1 MKKKQ
6 IQNILVI
13 LVIMLLIMLINSN
26 IVQAVQLASEESSED
41 ITIEDVTGGAKDFI
55 QSGTSQDNPLDI
67 GGIQNVTDVLYNI
80 LLAVGIIVAVIVGLF
95 IGIKYMTGSVVQK
108 SETKQLL
115 LPYIVGCVVIFGA
128 FGIWKLVVEL
138 LNQTQT

>member
-1 MKKKQ
+1 MKISNLTRTKIK
-6 IQNILVI
+6 VF
-13 LVIMLLIMLINSN
+13 MSLISN
-26 IVQAVQLASEESSED
+26 
-41 ITIEDVTGGAKDFI
+41 
-55 QSGTSQDNPLDI
+55 
-67 GGIQNVTDVLYNI
+67 
-80 LLAVGIIVAVIVGLF
+80 IIVAVIAGLF